1 MSSKSYRQRLY
12 HLVTSQQRSRE
23 KCLESSEYSAASLGI
38 PPDDTAG
45 SESDGLVLVT
55 PVASVAGVVG
65 VATPD
70 THFSVNKH
78 PQ

>member
-1 MSSKSYRQRLY
+1 M
-12 HLVTSQQRSRE
+12 VTSQQRSTE
-23 KCLESSEYSAASLGI
+23 KCLESSCSEHSAASLGI

-70 THFSVNKH
+70 THFSFSKH